1 MSLSVPTVEPATARA
16 GDTWR
21 WTRDLPDYPAPTWG
35 LTYTLFASSGVLSI
49 VATASGALHSV
60 SLAPATT
67 ALYPAS
73 RYDWVAHASNGTDRF
88 QVGAG
93 VLQVLPDVA
102 EATAYDGR
110 SHARKMLDAI
120 NAMLE
125 GRATGGDLDVVRVAH
140 GDRVTEWDIPTL
152 LKLRQQYAAAVI
164 AEDAAAALARGE
176 QSGRMIQVR
185 FVG

>member
-1 MSLSVPTVEPATARA
+1 MSLSVPTVEPTTARA

-35 LTYTLFASSGVLSI
+35 LTYTLFASAGVLSI
-49 VATASGALHSV
+49 VATASGTLHSV
-60 SLAPATT
+60 DLAPATT
-67 ALYPAS
+67 ALYTAA
-73 RYDWVAHASNGTDRF
+73 RYDWVAHVSDGTDRF
-88 QVGAG
+88 QVGSG

-120 NAMLE
+120 NALLE

-152 LKLRQQYAAAVI
+152 LKLRQQYASAVA
-164 AEDAAAALARGE
+164 AEDAAAAGTNG
-176 QSGRMIQVR
+176 GRPGFAQMR
-185 FVG
+185 F